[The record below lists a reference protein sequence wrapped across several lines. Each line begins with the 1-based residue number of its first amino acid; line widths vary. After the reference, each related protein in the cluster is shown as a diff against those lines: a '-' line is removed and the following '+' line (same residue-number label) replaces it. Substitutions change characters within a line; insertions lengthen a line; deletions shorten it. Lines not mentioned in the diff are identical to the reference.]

1 MNSFDRRLV
10 VRRHIPWLFI
20 AVTFMFT
27 TGCQS
32 GAPAKRGGNGS
43 GDGLSLSGR
52 VRDAVT
58 AAPID
63 GVTVFMTR
71 ELLDEANRY
80 RSIGPAAEV
89 TATTDADGVFSFT
102 LPPEQARNENLLV
115 GFELRHPR
123 YADTMGGE
131 EPMSKIIEA
140 RRRGE
145 RPWFA
150 DLTMRPGEE
159 ITGVVEDPHGRP
171 IADCIVDYSPQG
183 QRYANGRTKTDRDGR
198 FRFMVARGST
208 RNVTIARPSEYAT
221 QTFELFNRRGDVS
234 ALRVH
239 DGAVVTGVVR
249 DERGQPL
256 ANALVGTRA
265 IGLFGWMTESWIRT
279 DANGRYT
286 LGPLLPGPHR
296 LTVGDM
302 RFAPLGLYLQPE
314 RATQA
319 IDLRPAELVTIRFR
333 VIDEAGRP
341 ATRTGP
347 YPRVTA
353 NIAGYVNEQ
362 WYNAAS
368 ASTDCDGVV
377 TLRVPKRAGVGTF
390 RVEGA
395 AGGAVGACGW

>member
-1 MNSFDRRLV
+1 M
-10 VRRHIPWLFI
+10 RRHITCLFI
-20 AVTFMFT
+20 AVTFMLT
-27 TGCQS
+27 TECRS
-32 GAPAKRGGNGS
+32 GAPRKRGGGGGS
-43 GDGLSLSGR
+43 DGDGLSLSGR

-80 RSIGPAAEV
+80 RSVGPAVEV
-89 TATTDADGVFSFT
+89 TATTDADGVFRFT

-131 EPMSKIIEA
+131 EPLSKVIEA

-171 IADCIVDYSPQG
+171 IADCVVDYSPQG

-221 QTFELFNRRGDVS
+221 QTFELFNRRGDVG

-249 DERGQPL
+249 D
-256 ANALVGTRA
+256 
-265 IGLFGWMTESWIRT
+265 
-279 DANGRYT
+279 
-286 LGPLLPGPHR
+286 
-296 LTVGDM
+296 
-302 RFAPLGLYLQPE
+302 
-314 RATQA
+314 
-319 IDLRPAELVTIRFR
+319 
-333 VIDEAGRP
+333 
-341 ATRTGP
+341 
-347 YPRVTA
+347 
-353 NIAGYVNEQ
+353 
-362 WYNAAS
+362 
-368 ASTDCDGVV
+368 
-377 TLRVPKRAGVGTF
+377 
-390 RVEGA
+390 
-395 AGGAVGACGW
+395 